1 MSDISDEL
9 PVLYLTTM
17 GRTSGLPRQIEIWFV
32 TTGGRYYLLAEHFR
46 RANWVRNIE
55 CNPRVQLR
63 VGEQDRGA
71 TARVL
76 DETADSETWR
86 LAQDL
91 ARRKYGWGE
100 GLPVEITPDQ
110 PF

>member
-1 MSDISDEL
+1 MPPGPVDI
-9 PVLYLTTM
+9 PYLYLTTT
-17 GRTSGLPRQIEIWFV
+17 GRTTGLPREIEIWFV
-32 TTGGRYYLLAEHFR
+32 TADGKFYLLAEHHR

-55 CNPRVQLR
+55 QNPRVKVR
-63 VGEQDRGA
+63 VGGRESAA

-76 DETADSETWR
+76 DEARDRESWN

-91 ARRKYGWGE
+91 GRRKYGWGE
-100 GLPVEITPDQ
+100 GLPVEITPDE